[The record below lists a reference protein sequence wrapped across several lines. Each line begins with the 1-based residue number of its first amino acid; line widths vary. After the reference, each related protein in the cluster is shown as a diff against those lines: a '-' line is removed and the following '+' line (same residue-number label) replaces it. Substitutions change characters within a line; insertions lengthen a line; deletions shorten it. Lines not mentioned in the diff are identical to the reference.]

1 MPRSYCFIKKFDKQ
15 YIKKINK
22 KVAIIYRNYE
32 KDPSLK
38 EIIELKNFCRKTG
51 RKFLISKYAKI
62 AFMLKLDGLYIPSFY
77 SNCDLNK
84 YVTTKKFIVVG
95 SAHSVRQIKI
105 KEKQKVQQIFLS
117 PIFKTN
123 KKLNFLGINRFNILA
138 KTTKKKV
145 IALGGINKKN
155 IKKLNLTNSYGFAG
169 ISFFK
174 K

>member
-1 MPRSYCFIKKFDKQ
+1 M
-15 YIKKINK
+15 
-22 KVAIIYRNYE
+22 
-32 KDPSLK
+32 
-38 EIIELKNFCRKTG
+38 
-51 RKFLISKYAKI
+51 ISKYAKI

-155 IKKLNLTNSYGFAG
+155 IKKLNLTNSYGIAG